1 MGKGGR
7 ESISKEEE
15 GVMATDFFWS
25 YTDEPHASRRRQ
37 ILSRYPQIKEL
48 FGPDPWAFLKVTLV
62 VILQL
67 SAAATLHDSG
77 WLKILTIAYFFG
89 SFLNHN
95 LFLAIHE
102 LSHNLAFSTP
112 VYNRCLGIIANLP
125 IGVPM
130 SVTFQKYHLEH
141 HRFQGVDG
149 VDMDVPTYTEAHLVT
164 NVITKTIW
172 VLLQLFFYAL
182 RPLFIK
188 PKPPGYWE
196 LFNFIIQI
204 GLDVSVVLFF
214 GWRSFAYLIL
224 STFVG
229 GGMHPMA
236 GHFISEH
243 YVFNPDQETYSYY
256 GPLNLLTWSVGYH
269 NEHHDFPRIP
279 GHKLHKVKEIAGE
292 YYEGLESYK
301 SWSQVIYMYI
311 MNKTIGPF
319 SRMKRK
325 LSTAATRNKS
335 E

>member
-149 VDMDVPTYTEAHLVT
+149 VDMHVPTYTEAHLVT
-164 NVITKTIW
+164 N
-172 VLLQLFFYAL
+172 
-182 RPLFIK
+182 
-188 PKPPGYWE
+188 
-196 LFNFIIQI
+196 I

-279 GHKLHKVKEIAGE
+279 GHKLHKVKEISGE

-325 LSTAATRNKS
+325 LSTAAT
-335 E
+335 

>member
-1 MGKGGR
+1 
-7 ESISKEEE
+7 
-15 GVMATDFFWS
+15 
-25 YTDEPHASRRRQ
+25 
-37 ILSRYPQIKEL
+37 
-48 FGPDPWAFLKVTLV
+48 
-62 VILQL
+62 
-67 SAAATLHDSG
+67 
-77 WLKILTIAYFFG
+77 
-89 SFLNHN
+89 
-95 LFLAIHE
+95 
-102 LSHNLAFSTP
+102 
-112 VYNRCLGIIANLP
+112 
-125 IGVPM
+125 M

-279 GHKLHKVKEIAGE
+279 GHKLHKVKEIAEE

-311 MNKTIGPF
+311 MDKTIGPF

>member
-1 MGKGGR
+1 MGYAG
-7 ESISKEEE
+7 KERAEQEE
-15 GVMATDFFWS
+15 GVMATEFFWS

-37 ILSRYPQIKEL
+37 ILSKYPQIKQL
-48 FGPDPWAFLKVTLV
+48 FGPDPFAFLKIAAAVS
-62 VILQL
+62 LQL
-67 SAAATLHDSG
+67 WTGTFLHDAG
-77 WLKILTIAYFFG
+77 WLMILVLAYFFG

-112 VYNRCLGIIANLP
+112 VYNRWLGIFANLP

-149 VDMDVPTYTEAHLVT
+149 IDMDIPSLTEANLVT
-164 NVITKTIW
+164 DVVSKSIW
-172 VLLQLFFYAL
+172 VVLQLFFYAL
-182 RPLFIK
+182 RPLFLK
-188 PKPPGYWE
+188 PKPPGIWE
-196 LFNFIIQI
+196 FINFIIQLS
-204 GLDVSVVLFF
+204 LDAGFVYFW
-214 GWRSFAYLIL
+214 GWKSLGYLIL

-243 YVFNPDQETYSYY
+243 YIFKPTDQETYSYY
-256 GPLNLLTWSVGYH
+256 GPLNLMTWSVGYH

-279 GHKLHKVKEIAGE
+279 GSKLHKVKEIAPE
-292 YYEGLESYK
+292 FYENLESYK
-301 SWSQVIYMYI
+301 SWSQIIAMYI
-311 MNKTIGPF
+311 MDRTVGPF

-325 LSTAATRNKS
+325 LSTSSMKKS